1 MIMSYQNVHG
11 YINFIVSLKLK
22 ASKNATFLKAV
33 HKARDSAAF
42 LNLVC
47 YE

>member
-11 YINFIVSLKLK
+11 YINFIVLLKLK
-22 ASKNATFLKAV
+22 VSKNATFLKAV
-33 HKARDSAAF
+33 HKARDSAVF
-42 LNLVC
+42 LNLTY